1 MHKHGTHCFSFS
13 LQWLLSFGCAFER
26 CLLYNGNHLFQNKVF
41 RPILSG
47 CIVFALQ
54 NLVFLRETPMQLYIP
69 DSESQE
75 VIIASTFLA
84 EKGFR
89 VRIMHPSIYLP
100 IIYSYINP
108 THKERNTRKLN
119 PSTTACVALVFT

>member
-1 MHKHGTHCFSFS
+1 MASFF
-13 LQWLLSFGCAFER
+13 WLRVRKMFTVQRKPFVSK
-26 CLLYNGNHLFQNKVF
+26 KVL

-54 NLVFLRETPMQLYIP
+54 NLVFFRETPMQLYIP

-75 VIIASTFLA
+75 VIIASTFLG

-108 THKERNTRKLN
+108 THKERNTRELN
-119 PSTTACVALVFT
+119 PSTTVCVALVFT

>member
-1 MHKHGTHCFSFS
+1 
-13 LQWLLSFGCAFER
+13 
-26 CLLYNGNHLFQNKVF
+26 
-41 RPILSG
+41 
-47 CIVFALQ
+47 
-54 NLVFLRETPMQLYIP
+54 MQLYIP

-75 VIIASTFLA
+75 VIIASTFLG

-108 THKERNTRKLN
+108 THKERNTRELN
-119 PSTTACVALVFT
+119 PSTTVCVALVFT